1 MPPSNAS
8 VYRCGVVL
16 VGQAS
21 TQDLEDCASIAVEAL
36 VAAGHQ
42 VSRERWVSNDLS
54 DIRYSLREL
63 VDGSAFDVVLG
74 IGGTGIEADDV
85 APEALAPLVSK
96 PMPGFGELFRRLA
109 FHEFGI
115 AALQSRA
122 QAAVC
127 CSTLVYLVPSDPAA
141 VKLALRHIIVPQLG
155 SVSSPALLRS
165 IQPALL
171 PSAAE

>member
-1 MPPSNAS
+1 MSPSNAS
-8 VYRCGVVL
+8 GCRCGVVL
-16 VGQAS
+16 IGHAS
-21 TQDLEDCASIAVEAL
+21 TQNLEDCASTAVEAL

-42 VSRERWVSNDLS
+42 VSKERWVSNDLS

-74 IGGTGIEADDV
+74 IGGTGIEAGDV
-85 APEALAPLVSK
+85 APEALAPLISK
-96 PMPGFGELFRRLA
+96 PMPGFGELFRMLA

-127 CSTLVYLVPSDPAA
+127 CSTLVYLIPSDPAA
-141 VKLALRHIIVPQLG
+141 VKLALDHIIVPQLG
-155 SVSSPALLRS
+155 SVSSPVLLRS
-165 IQPALL
+165 TLPSQL